1 MTEKKELSE
10 DLRLRIVTAHKG
22 GKGYKTISKQLIVPV
37 ATVQSIVKTYKKFNT
52 IKNLG
57 GRSQK
62 PKESPRMV
70 RRV

>member
-1 MTEKKELSE
+1 MTEKKELNE
-10 DLRLRIVTAHKG
+10 DLHLRIVTAHKG
-22 GKGYKTISKQLIVPV
+22 GKGYKAFSKQFIVPV

-62 PKESPRMV
+62 PKESPRMA